1 MKQKAVWLKS
11 VVITTALGITLAGC
25 AGMQNKKAIQV
36 ERLLAASGFQMKLA
50 DTPERL
56 AHLKTLTQ
64 RKLVPHQRDGKVH
77 YVYADATF
85 CQCLYVGSEKAYQRY
100 RDLALKQNLAA
111 EQRYA
116 AEMNEAGEMNWGMW
130 GAWQPMW

>member
-11 VVITTALGITLAGC
+11 VVITTALGIALAGC

-50 DTPERL
+50 DTPQKL

-77 YVYADATF
+77 YVYADATL

-100 RDLALKQNLAA
+100 QDLALKKKLAD
-111 EQRYA
+111 EQRDA
-116 AEMNEAGEMNWGMW
+116 AEMNEAEEMNWGMW
-130 GAWQPMW
+130 GAWRPMW